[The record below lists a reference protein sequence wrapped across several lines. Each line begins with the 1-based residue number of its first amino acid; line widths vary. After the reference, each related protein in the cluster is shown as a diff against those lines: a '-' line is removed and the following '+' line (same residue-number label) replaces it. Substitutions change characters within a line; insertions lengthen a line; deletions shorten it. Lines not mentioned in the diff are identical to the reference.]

1 MSWFT
6 LFYYAQVKFA
16 NLATRSSMPAQQ
28 KVMHQLTLPKYR
40 SRTSTYRWMI
50 SSVTSSLSPDPIPV
64 TKNSDAYRRYTTLVS
79 VVYKCRSS
87 FILSISSSRTFV
99 LQKITHS
106 RPASQH
112 QLSYVLH
119 NLCLGFGR
127 HRREPFRQTNF
138 AWESRPL
145 HKFSLR
151 CTGRLALPRDEENV
165 VDHRNFQLCC
175 PAKRLQQPLTYASLR
190 YKQNGQYEATLS

>member
-1 MSWFT
+1 MRDMEKTRNETDCVSLLKVEYPDGPYISPMSWFT

-28 KVMHQLTLPKYR
+28 KAMHQLTFPKYR

-79 VVYKCRSS
+79 VNECVSS
-87 FILSISSSRTFV
+87 CSVSISSRRTFV

-138 AWESRPL
+138 A
-145 HKFSLR
+145 
-151 CTGRLALPRDEENV
+151 
-165 VDHRNFQLCC
+165 
-175 PAKRLQQPLTYASLR
+175 
-190 YKQNGQYEATLS
+190 

>member
-6 LFYYAQVKFA
+6 SFYYAQVKFA
-16 NLATRSSMPAQQ
+16 NLVVTRSSMPAQQ
-28 KVMHQLTLPKYR
+28 KAMHQLTFPKYR

-50 SSVTSSLSPDPIPV
+50 SSVTSSLSPDPTPV

-79 VVYKCRSS
+79 VYKCVSS
-87 FILSISSSRTFV
+87 FSVSISSSHTFV

-138 AWESRPL
+138 A
-145 HKFSLR
+145 
-151 CTGRLALPRDEENV
+151 
-165 VDHRNFQLCC
+165 
-175 PAKRLQQPLTYASLR
+175 
-190 YKQNGQYEATLS
+190 